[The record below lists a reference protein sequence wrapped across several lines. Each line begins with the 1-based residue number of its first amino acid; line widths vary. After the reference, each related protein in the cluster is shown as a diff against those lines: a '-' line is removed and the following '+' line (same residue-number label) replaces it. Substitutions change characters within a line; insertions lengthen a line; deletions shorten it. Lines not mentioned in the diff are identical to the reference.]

1 MCCDSYL
8 GLYGFLLPQSP
19 LNPSTS
25 KQLATAR
32 AMGGLPEE
40 KLTAQGEEQRKE
52 GDGLE
57 EEQDVSFDNLGLD
70 EQLSRAL
77 RKKGIT
83 VATPIQRE
91 AIPLILVRI
100 SLFYFSYRL
109 NTNAYLD
116 KYVAG

>member
-1 MCCDSYL
+1 MP
-8 GLYGFLLPQSP
+8 FLFSPSFKRTKGPKP

-25 KQLATAR
+25 THLANAR

-40 KLTAQGEEQRKE
+40 KLAGQGEGEKQRKE

-57 EEQDVSFDNLGLD
+57 EKQDVSFDTLGLD
-70 EQLSRAL
+70 EQLTRAL

-83 VATPIQRE
+83 VTTPIQRE

-100 SLFYFSYRL
+100 SLF
-109 NTNAYLD
+109 
-116 KYVAG
+116 